1 MACFP
6 KQSWNLGPRL
16 RHHLNNV
23 NGRTAPT
30 TDKAEDDQLALDRV
44 NIGKGL
50 MYISYIAQDIAA
62 VPTSPVPV
70 DVIFADFKTTP
81 LAIATTAGRWN
92 VSPAMGTDINLDNAP
107 LATLTVIIPTGIRDT
122 PAAWNVLTILLF

>member
-1 MACFP
+1 
-6 KQSWNLGPRL
+6 
-16 RHHLNNV
+16 
-23 NGRTAPT
+23 
-30 TDKAEDDQLALDRV
+30 
-44 NIGKGL
+44 

>member
-1 MACFP
+1 
-6 KQSWNLGPRL
+6 
-16 RHHLNNV
+16 V